1 MEEGYIETAS
11 CRPEKILPSESDAD
25 DDNLVSYNISMYEDL
40 CKAVVTT
47 SRGGNAAIGVAY
59 KLLPPT
65 LP

>member
-11 CRPEKILPSESDAD
+11 CPPEKILPSGSDAD
-25 DDNLVSYNISMYEDL
+25 DDNLVSYIISMCEDL
-40 CKAVVTT
+40 CKA
-47 SRGGNAAIGVAY
+47 GGDHEQRRKCGNSAAY